1 MLYKCFVL
9 GGYMCLVFY
18 IIMNFHVY
26 WICVG
31 VVGLYL
37 KLAFGLT

>member
-1 MLYKCFVL
+1 
-9 GGYMCLVFY
+9 MCLVFY
-18 IIMNFHVY
+18 NIMNFHVY